1 MLVDDSKSD
10 LHLYARSLTQA
21 GYRTLTALIGPSGV
35 SFPEHESPALILMDY
50 RFHSSLSPQE
60 LAKVLRE
67 HYPSALLILL
77 SGIEDLPAD
86 MGELTDGFMRKPV
99 PEKAPELVDLWLTFR
114 QHAS

>member
-21 GYRTLTALIGPSGV
+21 GYRTLTALIGSAGV

-60 LAKVLRE
+60 LAKLLRE

-86 MGELTDGFMRKPV
+86 MGGLTDGFMRKPA
-99 PEKAPELVDLWLTFR
+99 PDKAAELVDLWLSFR
-114 QHAS
+114 QQAS